1 MKYKSKHF
9 SDDLYPKIIC
19 PVMENDFARVDED
32 FQKNV
37 GLSACFSMPK
47 FESVLSQA
55 YEEKRDWLRRN
66 YFPKNAI
73 KNENANE
80 NNENADE
87 NKDLLDMH
95 KIAAVVARCLL
106 LHKPISFNIDEADIY
121 IKKHEKNKDKLW
133 LLDNYLINYKI
144 AVDVALRITLY
155 DLIDRLGTAEE
166 EGQNK
171 LKNMGHTLNKLSKM
185 DNKFYLAN
193 DVLVPITH
201 EPFYNSLVINLAIND
216 VNKRDFDYLGF
227 ATICFQLQQY
237 NVLKIEYDQ
246 LIQQ

>member
-9 SDDLYPKIIC
+9 SEVLYPKIIC
-19 PVMENDFARVDED
+19 PVIKKDFASIDVD
-32 FQKNV
+32 FQENV
-37 GLSACFSMPK
+37 GVSACFLMPK
-47 FESVLSQA
+47 FESVLSRA

-66 YFPKNAI
+66 YFPKSERDD
-73 KNENANE
+73 ENTDNI
-80 NNENADE
+80 NTDK

-121 IKKHEKNKDKLW
+121 IKRHKKDKDKLW
-133 LLDNYLINYKI
+133 LLNNYLINYKI

-155 DLIDRLGTAEE
+155 DLIDKLDSANKK
-166 EGQNK
+166 GQSKLNNIHHTLIKLSEIDNK
-171 LKNMGHTLNKLSKM
+171 L
-185 DNKFYLAN
+185 YLAD

-237 NVLKIEYDQ
+237 NVLKFEFDQ
-246 LIQQ
+246 FSHQ